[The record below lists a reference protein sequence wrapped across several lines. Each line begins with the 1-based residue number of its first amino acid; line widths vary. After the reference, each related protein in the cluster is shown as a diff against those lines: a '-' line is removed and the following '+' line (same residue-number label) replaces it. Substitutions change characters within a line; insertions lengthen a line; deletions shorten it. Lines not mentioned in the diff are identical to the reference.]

1 MSRRFATPELGG
13 ATALVLHRP
22 HASVQAL
29 SRQLAA
35 IGLRAVAVWPE
46 LGPEALAADFVFFDA
61 DQCHDAMFPWPPS
74 EAPMPM
80 IALIGSEAPGRI
92 EWALGQGAD
101 AHLLKPIGAAGGYS
115 ALLIARQG
123 FEARCRASGEIA
135 TLKARLAERQ
145 TIVRAV
151 LMLMARG
158 RSEDEA
164 YAQLRALAMAWRET
178 IEQAARRIAADPGGT
193 DETADTD
200 ETTGLR
206 KGHDV

>member
-123 FEARCRASGEIA
+123 FEARCQASGEIA

-145 TIVRAV
+145 TIVRAAV
-151 LMLMARG
+151 ALSAGGVGEER
-158 RSEDEA
+158 A
-164 YAQLRALAMAWRET
+164 YAQLRALAMSWQTTME
-178 IEQAARRIAADPGGT
+178 EAARRVLAREEGGR
-193 DETADTD
+193 DERRTR
-200 ETTGLR
+200 L
-206 KGHDV
+206 